1 VDDYEENLFALEVI
15 LRDITPNLVRA
26 QSGTEALKV
35 LLQQDI
41 SLILMDVRMP
51 GMDGFETAAMIR
63 QREKLKHTPIIFVTA
78 FDLKEEDV
86 FRGYS
91 LGAVDFIFKPVVPEI
106 MRSKVG
112 VFVDLYRKTEQIR
125 RQSELL
131 QNYNAELEKR
141 VKIRTA
147 ELSQTNEQLIKEIM
161 ERKRTESQLK
171 DSLQQKDMLLK
182 EVHHRVKNNLQIIS
196 SLLNLQLERSGK
208 GDAYQALRSSQDR
221 IRTIALVHEKLYQSR
236 DLGKI
241 NIADYLESLAR
252 SLFVSYGVDSSAV
265 RLQMDAQPVYMDMDR
280 AIPCGMLVYELL
292 SNSLKYAFPKGRKGR
307 IRLSLGTTTDQRTR
321 LEIRDDGVG
330 LPEGFDYRRTDSL
343 GFQLVCR
350 LADQLRGELHYD
362 GANGTTF
369 EVTFAPGGAPA
380 PAATTSVK

>member
-1 VDDYEENLFALEVI
+1 
-15 LRDITPNLVRA
+15 
-26 QSGTEALKV
+26 
-35 LLQQDI
+35 
-41 SLILMDVRMP
+41 
-51 GMDGFETAAMIR
+51 
-63 QREKLKHTPIIFVTA
+63 
-78 FDLKEEDV
+78 
-86 FRGYS
+86 
-91 LGAVDFIFKPVVPEI
+91 
-106 MRSKVG
+106 
-112 VFVDLYRKTEQIR
+112 
-125 RQSELL
+125 
-131 QNYNAELEKR
+131 